1 MFEKRTNL
9 GNTTQN
15 LFALA
20 FNFLDFFL
28 LRALLISPK
37 DLGVVGIACVLL
49 MLVTSGQA
57 N

>member
-1 MFEKRTNL
+1 MFEKRMNL

>member
-1 MFEKRTNL
+1 MFEKRMNL

-20 FNFLDFFL
+20 FYFLDFFL

>member
-1 MFEKRTNL
+1 MFEKRMNL

-20 FNFLDFFL
+20 FNFLDFCL